1 VTPPQHTLAD
11 VRAAPGRA
19 CTLRGVSQPSSERGV
34 YAWQTSIAVAV
45 GGTAAAVVLIVVFTY
60 MDDYIGSFWSQLLYF
75 LAFFGVVIGLA
86 ERSRRNDRANP
97 ARLGDASQPVT
108 PAGLPGPF
116 VCTQAFSVRGVA
128 MLVSGALIG
137 GARGVIWIFS
147 GIVLVLVG
155 SVGLAFWAGTMV
167 TRRSAARRQ

>member
-1 VTPPQHTLAD
+1 MRCPS
-11 VRAAPGRA
+11 GGA
-19 CTLRGVSQPSSERGV
+19 CTLRRVSQPPSEQRTV
-34 YAWQTSIAVAV
+34 YAWQTSIGVAV
-45 GGTAAAVVLIVVFTY
+45 LGTAAAVVLIVLFTY

-75 LAFFGVVIGLA
+75 VAFFGIVIGLA
-86 ERSRRNDRANP
+86 ERSRRHDRANP

-116 VCTQAFSVRGVA
+116 VCTQAFGVLGVA

-155 SVGLAFWAGTMV
+155 SVGLAFWAGSMLA
-167 TRRSAARRQ
+167 RRGAARGQ

>member
-1 VTPPQHTLAD
+1 M
-11 VRAAPGRA
+11 AASGGA
-19 CTLRGVSQPSSERGV
+19 CTLRRVSQPSSERSV

-45 GGTAAAVVLIVVFTY
+45 GGTAAAVVMIVVFTY

-75 LAFFGVVIGLA
+75 VAFFGVVIGLA
-86 ERSRRNDRANP
+86 ERSRRHDRADP
-97 ARLGDASQPVT
+97 SRLGDAAQPVT

-116 VCTQAFSVRGVA
+116 VCTQAFGVLGIA
-128 MLVSGALIG
+128 MLASGAVIG

-155 SVGLAFWAGTMV
+155 GVGLAFWAGSML
-167 TRRSAARRQ
+167 TRRGAPRRR

>member
-1 VTPPQHTLAD
+1 VYAT
-11 VRAAPGRA
+11 R
-19 CTLRGVSQPSSERGV
+19 VSQQSSQRTV
-34 YAWQTSIAVAV
+34 YAWQTSIALAV

-75 LAFFGVVIGLA
+75 VAFFGAVIGLA
-86 ERSRRNDRANP
+86 ERSRHHDRADP

-116 VCTQAFSVRGVA
+116 VCTQAFGVLGIA
-128 MLVSGALIG
+128 MLVSGAVIG
-137 GARGVIWIFS
+137 GGRGVIWIFS

-155 SVGLAFWAGTMV
+155 GVGLAFWAEKMLA
-167 TRRSAARRQ
+167 RRGAARPQ